1 MPPSLEEHT
10 FMQEDHPQNQENA
23 APSQET
29 SAAPPVHTRYDRN
42 SNGTDG
48 CLVFFVTIALL
59 ILLSPVFVFGFC
71 VYIMSHDAESQIIG
85 LGIMA
90 VVCIIVVSVFNFL
103 R

>member
-1 MPPSLEEHT
+1 
-10 FMQEDHPQNQENA
+10 MQEEHPQNQENA

-90 VVCIIVVSVFNFL
+90 VVYIIVVSVFNFL

>member
-1 MPPSLEEHT
+1 
-10 FMQEDHPQNQENA
+10 MQEEHPQNQENPA
-23 APSQET
+23 TTQET
-29 SAAPPVHTRYDRN
+29 TTASPVHTRYDRN

-90 VVCIIVVSVFNFL
+90 VVTIIVVSVFNFL

>member
-1 MPPSLEEHT
+1 
-10 FMQEDHPQNQENA
+10 MQEDHPQNQENA

-48 CLVFFVTIALL
+48 CLVFFGIIAVL
-59 ILLSPVFVFGFC
+59 ILLSPVVFFGFC
-71 VYIMSHDAESQIIG
+71 MFISTSDTESLMIG
-85 LGIMA
+85 LGIL
-90 VVCIIVVSVFNFL
+90 VVVAIIVWSVFVSL

>member
-1 MPPSLEEHT
+1 
-10 FMQEDHPQNQENA
+10 MQEEHPQNQENPA
-23 APSQET
+23 TTQET
-29 SAAPPVHTRYDRN
+29 TTAPPVHTRYDRN

-48 CLVFFVTIALL
+48 CLVFFVMIALL

-71 VYIMSHDAESQIIG
+71 VYIMSRDAESQIIG

>member
-1 MPPSLEEHT
+1 
-10 FMQEDHPQNQENA
+10 MQEEHPQNQENA

-29 SAAPPVHTRYDRN
+29 SAAPPVHTRYDR
-42 SNGTDG
+42 STNGTDG

-71 VYIMSHDAESQIIG
+71 VYIMSRDAESQIIG

>member
-1 MPPSLEEHT
+1 
-10 FMQEDHPQNQENA
+10 MQEEHPQNQENA

-29 SAAPPVHTRYDRN
+29 SAAPPVHTHYDRN
-42 SNGTDG
+42 SNSTDG

-71 VYIMSHDAESQIIG
+71 VYIMSRDAESQIIG
-85 LGIMA
+85 LGIIA
-90 VVCIIVVSVFNFL
+90 VVCIIMVSVYNFL

>member
-1 MPPSLEEHT
+1 
-10 FMQEDHPQNQENA
+10 MQEEHPQNQENSA
-23 APSQET
+23 LSQET

-71 VYIMSHDAESQIIG
+71 VYIMSRDAESQIIG

-90 VVCIIVVSVFNFL
+90 VVTIIVVSVFNFL

>member
-1 MPPSLEEHT
+1 
-10 FMQEDHPQNQENA
+10 MQEEHPQNQENS

-59 ILLSPVFVFGFC
+59 ILLSPVVFFGFC
-71 VYIMSHDAESQIIG
+71 MFTLSNDTTSQMIG
-85 LGIMA
+85 MGILI
-90 VVCIIVVSVFNFL
+90 VVTIIVWSVFDFL